1 MFLPNGVDDD
11 FFQRMKSE
19 LKKIKKLKNSKK
31 FANLRKKEILDNLI
45 FKHCL

>member
-1 MFLPNGVDDD
+1 MFLPNGVDED

-19 LKKIKKLKNSKK
+19 LKKIKKLKNFKK
-31 FANLRKKEILDNLI
+31 FDKLRKKEITDNLI